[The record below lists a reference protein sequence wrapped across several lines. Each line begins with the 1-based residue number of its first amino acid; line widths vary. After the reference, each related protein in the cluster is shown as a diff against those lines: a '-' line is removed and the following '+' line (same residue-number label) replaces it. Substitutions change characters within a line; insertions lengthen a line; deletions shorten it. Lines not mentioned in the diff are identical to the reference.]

1 MSYQDKNL
9 KSLKY
14 KIYSVPNY
22 KKYVL
27 DVKNPKIT
35 VEAPCFASRKYEK
48 IVKELET
55 NDCQYHLVVC
65 PDDMLKLNIDID
77 GM

>member
-1 MSYQDKNL
+1 MSHQDKNL

-14 KIYSVPNY
+14 KIYSLPNY

-27 DVKNPKIT
+27 EVKKDETIK
-35 VEAPCFASRKYEK
+35 APCFASRKYEK

-55 NDCQYHLVVC
+55 NDCQYHWVVY
-65 PDDMLKLNIDID
+65 PD
-77 GM
+77 GMLN

>member
-27 DVKNPKIT
+27 KVLLPDTIK
-35 VEAPCFASRKYEK
+35 ACRFASRNYEK

-55 NDCQYHLVVC
+55 YDCQYHLNIRKN
-65 PDDMLKLNIDID
+65 DM
-77 GM
+77 

>member
-27 DVKNPKIT
+27 VVQIPETIQ
-35 VEAPCFASRKYEK
+35 APCFESRKLKK

-55 NDCQYHLVVC
+55 YDCQYHL
-65 PDDMLKLNIDID
+65 PIQKDDMLKF
-77 GM
+77 

>member
-1 MSYQDKNL
+1 MKKLMSYQDKNL

-27 DVKNPKIT
+27 EVKKPDTIK
-35 VEAPCFASRKYEK
+35 ACRFASGSMKK
-48 IVKELET
+48 LSKKLET
-55 NDCQYHLVVC
+55 KDCQ
-65 PDDMLKLNIDID
+65 
-77 GM
+77 

>member
-27 DVKNPKIT
+27 EVNNTVAAVVVLVEVVKIIDLDVPNKGSVILYLLTNQDIT
-35 VEAPCFASRKYEK
+35 L
-48 IVKELET
+48 IVK
-55 NDCQYHLVVC
+55 Q
-65 PDDMLKLNIDID
+65 K
-77 GM
+77 

>member
-22 KKYVL
+22 KNYVVE
-27 DVKNPKIT
+27 VKT
-35 VEAPCFASRKYEK
+35 D
-48 IVKELET
+48 ET
-55 NDCQYHLVVC
+55 
-65 PDDMLKLNIDID
+65 I
-77 GM
+77 